1 MYVHSKKRCT
11 FAASKENK
19 QDNTQDV
26 KQHPTNEKKIVYFK
40 ERKGNIMKKLVNKL
54 TASKK
59 FNKYCVNMLKM
70 YNYGRV
76 SIPA

>member
-1 MYVHSKKRCT
+1 MRTQQKRCT
-11 FAASKENK
+11 FAASKEHK

-26 KQHPTNEKKIVYFK
+26 KLHPTNEKKDCLIK

-76 SIPA
+76 NLPA

>member
-1 MYVHSKKRCT
+1 
-11 FAASKENK
+11 
-19 QDNTQDV
+19 
-26 KQHPTNEKKIVYFK
+26 
-40 ERKGNIMKKLVNKL
+40 MKKLVNKL

-70 YNYGRV
+70 YNYGSV